1 MFQLI
6 KLNFQIIWKRGR
18 FLNYLMFLTFA
29 ASIISFLLYF
39 GKSSSL
45 FGNNMDSF
53 FLLSGELN
61 TFAVF
66 FLYLLP
72 LFVTY
77 PEGDIG
83 IIERKLYPQIYT
95 KVKASKY
102 HYAKAITVFLVGF
115 AVMFYFLSLLYLF
128 SYIMTSHTN
137 TLFYTWSAIFPNNP
151 SVTEVG
157 FGLLLLN
164 YPILQHFLYIFF
176 ICIYGGLM
184 AVTSYVLSLFVRSKI
199 LSYAGPFFIS
209 VFIALGMNM
218 IGGNLR
224 NWYPQQ
230 VLNPMAPRLIV
241 EGIFTLEFGIFVSF
255 FVISLVLILLIRFKT
270 MRIAKN

>member
-1 MFQLI
+1 MIQLI
-6 KLNFQIIWKRGR
+6 RLDFQIIWKRGR
-18 FLNYLMFLTFA
+18 LLNYLIFLTLA
-29 ASIISFLLYF
+29 ASCISFILYY
-39 GKSSSL
+39 GKSSS
-45 FGNNMDSF
+45 FYGSDIDSF
-53 FLLSGELN
+53 FLLNGGLSA
-61 TFAVF
+61 FSVF

-83 IIERKLYPQIYT
+83 IVERKLYPQIYT

-102 HYAKAITVFLVGF
+102 HYAKAITVFIVGF
-115 AVMFYFLSLLYLF
+115 AVLFYFLSLFYLF
-128 SYIMTSHTN
+128 SYVMTSQTS
-137 TLFYTWSAIFPNNP
+137 TLFYTWPAVFPNNP
-151 SVTEVG
+151 TVTQVG
-157 FGLLLLN
+157 FGILLLN

-184 AVTSYVLSLFVRSKI
+184 AVTSYVLSLFVKSKI

-270 MRIAKN
+270 MKIAKT